1 MKDNLSA
8 APVVHSGMRRRELLL
23 AAVIAVAPVS
33 AGTTG
38 RISGTVRDSAGA
50 PVVRIKVTATSGET
64 GVKTAVTTNKNGVY
78 GFLNLSPGVYMLT
91 AEASGFKPISKPGIV
106 VHVDSV
112 IQTDLV
118 LEPDAGAP
126 K

>member
-1 MKDNLSA
+1 MKNNVIA
-8 APVVHSGMRRRELLL
+8 AVAGRCGMRRRDLLL
-23 AAVIAVAPVS
+23 AALIAAAPAL

-38 RISGTVRDSAGA
+38 RISGTVRDSAGS
-50 PVVRIKVTATSGET
+50 PVVKVKVTATSGET
-64 GVKTAVTTNKNGVY
+64 GLKTAVTTNKNGVY
-78 GFLNLSPGVYMLT
+78 GFLTLIPGVYSLT
-91 AEASGFKPISKPGIV
+91 TEASGFKPATKAGIV

-118 LEPDAGAP
+118 LEPEAP